1 MITPKRA
8 YFGVDGR
15 PVLSPDGFAAATYLY
30 DPRGNEIEYAFFGV
44 DGKPTLG
51 KLGIARVRRVFD
63 LRGNVTEMEVFGVDG
78 PVNFFMGCCP
88 KVVYAFDDSDR
99 EIKATFFDAKNREV
113 PTEIVVLNVVPG
125 SMAQGL
131 GLAPGDRILSYDGKK
146 PTSVEH
152 VVKLVTDLTGGPPSR
167 ILRIRRGSQ
176 VLMFKVGPGRLGS
189 NLVVAPV
196 TRSAGQVGQKQ

>member
-1 MITPKRA
+1 MITPDPMITPKRA

-131 GLAPGDRILSYDGKK
+131 GLAPGDRILRYD
-146 PTSVEH
+146 
-152 VVKLVTDLTGGPPSR
+152 
-167 ILRIRRGSQ
+167 
-176 VLMFKVGPGRLGS
+176 RLCE
-189 NLVVAPV
+189 NCNVQRQYFPLLVVE
-196 TRSAGQVGQKQ
+196 QKNSCSQWLKTGF